1 MNNRQLS
8 IYVGTCC
15 KKYRQKLGYTQ
26 QEVAFEIGTTRENV
40 AKFESG
46 QNRNYS
52 ILLWYV
58 FYDMDIN
65 EVVRSFIYE
74 VVEKYGNESKRDLKP
89 E

>member
-1 MNNRQLS
+1 VNNKQFC
-8 IYVGTCC
+8 IYIGTCC

-40 AKFESG
+40 AKFEGG

-58 FYDMDIN
+58 NYDMNIN
-65 EVVRSFIYE
+65 KVV
-74 VVEKYGNESKRDLKP
+74 KQYGNESKRDTSII
-89 E
+89 